1 MVGGIKIGSADF
13 IKDGTMALPLL
24 RHDFNPLSAP
34 TLQTPN
40 TQQSNIVNRTKL
52 QKKEEIQENAKIALL
67 QVKFWVDSYKEH
79 CCHHT
84 C

>member
-40 TQQSNIVNRTKL
+40 IQQSNIVNRAKL
-52 QKKEEIQENAKIALL
+52 QKKRRCKKMQNLRFDI
-67 QVKFWVDSYKEH
+67 
-79 CCHHT
+79 
-84 C
+84 